1 VKVSLD
7 RLLAQAKLP
16 WAKND
21 DGSYSGAPQNGSQSA
36 TAKKVCRTLISAVPR
51 VEWIDEFNSRQCKT
65 VLQILGEQMTDA
77 SPL

>member
-1 VKVSLD
+1 M
-7 RLLAQAKLP
+7 
-16 WAKND
+16 
-21 DGSYSGAPQNGSQSA
+21 GA
-36 TAKKVCRTLISAVPR
+36 TAARRKMGRNQLQQKRCAGFSSRRQDLIDQPIVPC